1 VSATEP
7 AGRPRSRARN
17 LVEVRL
23 ENSFVVDA
31 PLERAWALLN
41 DVPAVVPCMPGASLT
56 EVVGD
61 DAWKATLAVRLG
73 PISLNFAVDVTR
85 EEADEAAGRV
95 VLSAR
100 GREVRGRGG
109 AEARLE
115 SSLDSVEAGTAVS
128 VVTDLTL
135 RGAVAQQGRG
145 VVPMVASQLTDQF
158 AKCIAARLRAEGA

>member
-1 VSATEP
+1 M
-7 AGRPRSRARN
+7 
-17 LVEVRL
+17 RL

-31 PLERAWALLN
+31 PPERAWALLN
-41 DVPAVVPCMPGASLT
+41 DVPSVVPCMPGASLT

-61 DAWKATLAVRLG
+61 DAWKASLAVRLG

-85 EEADEAAGRV
+85 EEADETARRV

-100 GREVRGRGG
+100 GREVRGRGA
-109 AEARLE
+109 AEARLT
-115 SSLDSVEAGTAVS
+115 STLAAAEAGTLVL

-145 VVPMVASQLTDQF
+145 IVPVVASQLTDEF
-158 AKCIAARLRAEGA
+158 ARCISARLRSDGADA